1 MPPKRKHQPA
11 ENENEAKN
19 EANNEANNEAKHEA
33 KKKCTREQQEAASRT
48 PGDGGPGQ
56 KTWLINAC
64 GVNNSRIEELH
75 GMLIPKDRGHFAP
88 LPKLTKLP
96 KEAEDNKAWF
106 DCHYQQQQTIL
117 DLQRLLSPEQLGWH
131 LKSPQAVDP
140 AMAIFTVPDEQ
151 FLKLARYHLE
161 QLNHQQHIWVPQVP
175 GEEDGFNTDLYLYW
189 LWFLGAQSV
198 LKAKNSTNPRWAAHN
213 PDIAQQVCDD
223 YFKRDGR
230 FVRFNADITRLTLGR
245 GDEFDIAC
253 VCIFHMIAAQH
264 LVSRGA
270 MGLYENLRD
279 KIHLMTNALQK
290 ALVKALLCDQR
301 NDLRTD
307 LMCRIEMAFL
317 SRKTTLPDKHK
328 EGTHYCILRGDNAGL
343 KEMMAKA
350 TADPKLKKAMKK
362 QIGEAN
368 ALAGFFE
375 EKTGEYIDLFYVGCT
390 GINLAPWDANPR
402 PPPEED
408 PAPPPPVPAPIFCSS
423 NGGCAG
429 NSFSFAASGCSRSA
443 VAAEPLAADPGKQ
456 TSSSYIKDFCEKAK
470 EMQALWEKQCST
482 TRGSNSFDDD
492 GDWFECEPVS
502 EKPVSEK
509 PVEEKPVSKESE
521 EENEWGM

>member
-1 MPPKRKHQPA
+1 
-11 ENENEAKN
+11 
-19 EANNEANNEAKHEA
+19 
-33 KKKCTREQQEAASRT
+33 
-48 PGDGGPGQ
+48 
-56 KTWLINAC
+56 
-64 GVNNSRIEELH
+64 
-75 GMLIPKDRGHFAP
+75 MLIPKDRGHFAA

-96 KEAEDNKAWF
+96 KEAEDNNAWF
-106 DCHYQQQQTIL
+106 DCHYQQQQTLL

-140 AMAIFTVPDEQ
+140 AMAIFVVPHEE
-151 FLKLARYHLE
+151 FLMLARYHLE
-161 QLNHQQHIWVPQVP
+161 QLNHQQDIWVPQEP

-253 VCIFHMIAAQH
+253 VCIFHMMAAQH

-270 MGLYENLRD
+270 IGLYENLRH
-279 KIHLMTNALQK
+279 KIHLMTNAVQK
-290 ALVKALLCDQR
+290 ALLQALLYDKR
-301 NDLRTD
+301 DELRTQ
-307 LMCRIEMAFL
+307 LMCRFNMAFL
-317 SRKTTLPDKHK
+317 SRQTTLPDQHK
-328 EGTHYCILRGDNAGL
+328 EGTAYGCLRVDNAGF
-343 KEMMAKA
+343 KKMIAKA
-350 TADPKLKKAMKK
+350 TADPKLKKAMTK
-362 QIGEAN
+362 QIGDAS

-375 EKTGEYIDLFYVGCT
+375 EKTEEYTDLFYVGCN
-390 GINLAPWDANPR
+390 GINLAPWDENPA

-408 PAPPPPVPAPIFCSS
+408 LAPPPVPAPMFCPS

-509 PVEEKPVSKESE
+509 PVSEKPVSKESE
-521 EENEWGM
+521 EDDDDWGV